1 MVSFGNRHFP
11 RGSVRVDP
19 AVAIAALASVVLTGS
34 MLLTGLAGPLER
46 RLSDLWFDT
55 SGVEP
60 TGHVVI
66 VDTARAAVELGDGLR
81 VPRARL
87 ATLIEIIAAAGSDRI
102 LIDLG
107 LTSETTPADDAR
119 LEAALQAS
127 PPGSV
132 ALTSDAVTLADRA
145 GVNHWQRT
153 KVLQRFARHARPV
166 ASDLAFDPDGKLRR
180 FGVDNVD
187 LAPLGSSAEWL
198 AGRSATGGGSHR
210 IDFGIDALHIPMV
223 DALDLLQGRAAAG
236 LLAGRRVVLASY
248 AAAFGHQV
256 IVPRFGALPRPLI
269 TALSAE
275 SLMREHPLHAANG
288 ALAAVFIL
296 LLAASAPFWL
306 ARLGPWFGAA
316 AVFGFGLCAAGAA
329 AAQQTGAGLVLPVAA
344 PILAAVVAYAAA
356 QVARNAAFRRVRE
369 ALAGFCGRV
378 DLRLAFAMH
387 ETGEALVTFT
397 PEGKVISMNVAA
409 RTLFAQAG
417 DGKGTSIADLF
428 GGQADDLLSATRS
441 SRPGQLEATID
452 PDDRGTRHLD
462 LTVNTMRADAGA
474 WIGVASIRDVTKQR
488 EQMELLR
495 RMTLEDPLTGLLNRL
510 GFERA
515 LAESCARLGAGAG
528 EQIAVLLCDLDG
540 FKSVNDTLGHQA
552 GDDLLREIAQRL
564 RLCTPS
570 TATVARLGGDEFGL
584 VVRADRMGDGEARLI
599 AESLVAAV
607 ARPIRIGEGEVS
619 VGISIGI
626 ALYAAQCAAP
636 ESLLR
641 VADDAMYRA
650 KRARAGFEFGRSRAA

>member
-1 MVSFGNRHFP
+1 MNPFSNRHFF
-11 RGSVRVDP
+11 RGVRVDP
-19 AVAIAALASVVLTGS
+19 AVAIAALVSMALTGS

-55 SGVEP
+55 SGLEP
-60 TGHVVI
+60 SGQVVV
-66 VDTARAAVELGDGLR
+66 VDTARAAAELGDGLR

-87 ATLIEIIAAAGSDRI
+87 ANLLELIAAAGSDRI

-107 LTSETTPADDAR
+107 LTSETTPDDDAR
-119 LEAALQAS
+119 LEATLQAS
-127 PPGSV
+127 RPGSI
-132 ALTSDAVTLADRA
+132 ALTSDAMTLADHA

-153 KVLQRFARHARPV
+153 KVLPRFARHAQPV

-180 FGVDNVD
+180 FGIDSVD
-187 LAPLGSSAEWL
+187 LAPLASSAAWV
-198 AGRSATGGGSHR
+198 AGRPADGGSRR
-210 IDFGIDALHIPMV
+210 IDFGIDAMRIPII
-223 DALDLLQGRAAAG
+223 DALDLLRGRAAPG
-236 LLAGRRVVLASY
+236 SLMGRRVVLASY
-248 AAAFGHQV
+248 AAAFGHKV
-256 IVPRFGALPRPLI
+256 AVPRFGALPRPLV

-275 SLMREHPLHAANG
+275 SLMREHPLRAANG
-288 ALAAVFIL
+288 PVAALLML
-296 LLAASAPFWL
+296 LLAAFAPFWL
-306 ARLGPWFGAA
+306 ARVGPWFGAA
-316 AVFGFGLCAAGAA
+316 AVFGFGLCAVGAA
-329 AAQQTGAGLVLPVAA
+329 AAQQADAGLVLPVAA
-344 PILAAVVAYAAA
+344 PILAAVLAYLAALI
-356 QVARNAAFRRVRE
+356 ARNAAFRRVRE
-369 ALAGFCGRV
+369 ALAGFFGRV

-409 RTLFAQAG
+409 RALFAQAG
-417 DGKGTSIADLF
+417 DGKGTSITDLF
-428 GGQADDLLSATRS
+428 GGQADDLLSATRL
-441 SRPGQLEATID
+441 SRPGQLEATIG

-515 LAESCARLGAGAG
+515 LAESCVRLAGGAG

-552 GDDLLREIAQRL
+552 GDALLREIAQRL
-564 RLCTPS
+564 RLCAPP
-570 TATVARLGGDEFGL
+570 TATVARFGGDEFGL
-584 VVRADRMGDGEARLI
+584 VLRAAEMGDGEARSI
-599 AESLVAAV
+599 AQSLVAAV
-607 ARPIRIGEGEVS
+607 GRPIRVGESEVS

-626 ALYAAQCAAP
+626 ALYAAQAATP
-636 ESLLR
+636 DVLIQI
-641 VADDAMYRA
+641 ADTAMYRA
-650 KRARAGFEFGRSRAA
+650 KRARAGFEFGSCRAA